1 LQLAQGKSIFAL
13 VKTVSFDRHSFGR
26 YAEGEAS

>member
-1 LQLAQGKSIFAL
+1 LQLAPGKPIFDL
-13 VKTVSFDRHSFGR
+13 VKTVSFDSHSFGR